1 MQHAVAPVGQTPTV
15 IARIRLRAATIQPLL
30 AAIVLCGF
38 ALRLWWLFT
47 HTYAI
52 ENDGAEYARIAQN
65 ITQGH
70 GYVGLQPGPE
80 LLFPPLYPALI
91 ATLSPIFGI
100 EHAGRVVSLLLGSAL
115 PVPAYL
121 LATRLFGRRTAIAAA
136 AFVAFNPMLIAYSTA
151 VLSETTYLTLQITA
165 AYLLLRAHD
174 RRDLA
179 LAAIAGGCWALA
191 ALVRPEAA
199 LILGL
204 FSVVAVAIGLVVR
217 AQRPAIKV
225 AVVSLA
231 VCAATLLPYAAWT
244 SHQAGR
250 LQWSGKATVSSF
262 INQRIGDGMSYTV
275 AISAV
280 DKDGRPAGVLL
291 DPNSYIKGDFG
302 SAPMFSAGQEIRFE
316 RAGLHQLWWNFGR
329 KAALGAPLLALLAA
343 IGLLGGPWTRR
354 HNVNLL
360 LLVAYGGANALVFG
374 SIGWFQ
380 FRFLL
385 SLLPVFLLFAARGTV
400 RVAEVA
406 AARLKF
412 GASKAPAAA
421 AVAALTA
428 AVLVAAG
435 GITLR
440 SLPGGNVQGLGAR
453 GTTQATAKAVGN
465 WLHDQGRGVAATV
478 MSYSAT
484 LAYYSGSVW
493 YPTGYSTSD
502 DAVVAYLERVHPS
515 SLVLT
520 TTATDTYE
528 ARWIRDGLPDAHYR
542 LIKEFHLNGSTT
554 AVYERVS

>member
-1 MQHAVAPVGQTPTV
+1 M
-15 IARIRLRAATIQPLL
+15 RSRLRTAAGQPLL

-65 ITQGH
+65 VLHGN

-91 ATLSPIFGI
+91 AALSPVFGI
-100 EHAGRVVSLLLGSAL
+100 EHAGRVVSLILGSGL
-115 PVPAYL
+115 PIPAYL
-121 LATRLFGRRTAIAAA
+121 LARRLFGRRTGIAAA

-151 VLSETTYLTLQITA
+151 VLSETTYLSLQITA
-165 AYLLLRAHD
+165 AYLLLCAHD
-174 RRDLA
+174 RRDLVR
-179 LAAIAGGCWALA
+179 AAIAGGCWALA

-204 FSVVAVAIGLVVR
+204 FSAVAVAIGLVVR

-225 AVVSLA
+225 AIVSLA
-231 VCAATLLPYAAWT
+231 VCGATFLPYAAWT
-244 SHQAGR
+244 SYQAGH

-275 AISAV
+275 ATSSL
-280 DKDGRPAGVLL
+280 DPDGRPTGVLL
-291 DPNSYIKGDFG
+291 VPNSYIKGNFG
-302 SAPMFSAGQEIRFE
+302 SVPMFSAGTQIRFE
-316 RAGLHQLWWNFGR
+316 RAGVHQLWWNFGR
-329 KAALGAPLLALLAA
+329 KAALGAPVLAILAA
-343 IGLLGGPWTRR
+343 IGLFGGPWTRR
-354 HNVNLL
+354 HNTNLL
-360 LLVAYGGANALVFG
+360 LLVAYGSANAVVFG

-385 SLLPVFLLFAARGTV
+385 SLLPIFLIFAARGTV
-400 RVAEVA
+400 RLAEVA
-406 AARLKF
+406 AARLKW
-412 GASKAPAAA
+412 GTAKLPATTAST
-421 AVAALTA
+421 ALTA
-428 AVLVAAG
+428 VALVVAG
-435 GITLR
+435 AITLN

-453 GTTQATAKAVGN
+453 GTTQATAKIVGD
-465 WLHDQGRGVAATV
+465 WLHDQGRGLAATV

-484 LAYYSGSVW
+484 LAYYSGGVW

-502 DAVVAYLERVHPS
+502 DAVVAYLERIRPT

-528 ARWIRDGLPDAHYR
+528 TRWIRDGVPDPHYR
-542 LIKEFHLNGSTT
+542 PINTFHLNGATT
-554 AVYERVS
+554 VVYERVN